1 MNTIAVGGHSS
12 QNSIGVLGFAAG
24 GDAPTI
30 TVVTRSLSDSLSMS
44 DTITVRV
51 TRARS
56 LTDSVSLSDSVTK
69 TRNVPMAVH

>member
-1 MNTIAVGGHSS
+1 MNSIAVGGHSS

-56 LTDSVSLSDSVTK
+56 TNRLTIIVRLCYKNKERPPFSD
-69 TRNVPMAVH
+69 

>member
-1 MNTIAVGGHSS
+1 MNSIAVGGHSS

-30 TVVTRSLSDSLSMS
+30 TVVTRSLTDSVSMS

-51 TRARS
+51 TRARP
-56 LTDSVSLSDSVTK
+56 TNRLSYHCQTLLQKQGTS
-69 TRNVPMAVH
+69 PVH